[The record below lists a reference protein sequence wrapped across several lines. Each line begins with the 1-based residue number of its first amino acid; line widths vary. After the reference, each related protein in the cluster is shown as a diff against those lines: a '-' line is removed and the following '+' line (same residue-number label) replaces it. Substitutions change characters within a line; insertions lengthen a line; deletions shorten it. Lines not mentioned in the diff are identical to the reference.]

1 MKQLTFLSTI
11 SATLVFVASANAIA
25 PSEKLIYEP
34 ISTEAQNLGR
44 IAKYETVEKK
54 EIEIKLGDMVLQAR
68 LPKRCR
74 AYDAVPIAYTL
85 HGDMGPDQRMAFE
98 AVAFENPDN
107 RKGRDLYDLDVPGT
121 LRLKVEYLG
130 SRTGIFQP
138 DRVRRLTKDSKHDQF
153 PPYKLEPLVRSGK
166 VKRGNYLFFKFRI
179 TNVGNTILDAEGF
192 GGWMTTPRAC
202 TVDKNGK
209 RTVIAQ
215 TQNRWERHLKYFY
228 PGESF
233 EQWVSFS
240 CYQGGDPKYVR
251 TLPLGK
257 FLFEY
262 ETRYRWNAD
271 YDWQVN
277 MWGGKP
283 WYALQFPLE
292 VTEQGGKAPIATKEF
307 FIEQPFEDRM
317 PRYIRSLEEF
327 MTSFKVFEKS
337 ELSRPQTGTM
347 YIQPAPWT
355 EQIVLKLIGN
365 TKGRIKTMAVPI
377 MVSSDH
383 LGIEYN
389 PDNPFV
395 VETPQGTKPAFFTQN
410 MPAMRAT
417 YNLDP
422 AADELLRDRLRE
434 RKEFGVN
441 VLATTSGDWH
451 IGEVNN
457 EQSFVGDA
465 HAETFKYIYDTVIR
479 EFDVPVFGWG
489 VFPAKTHNVMTLGSY
504 YWGEK
509 FDIPYLPNNYSYSH
523 RPELDVA
530 HPDFPK
536 LYAGCILFN
545 HQRWDDYWYR
555 TAEGDLIID
564 VEDSWG
570 WLRDDINI
578 RYLLGENAL
587 VRFHLWLQHK
597 YGSVE
602 KVNAAWGTE
611 YKRINEINP
620 QANQGNEGKHHGY
633 DFTAMGPVYN
643 KPDNPF
649 HDWTPAVRDWD
660 RFRTEL
666 RCDIYDKIQ
675 EYVREKLP
683 NAHINIRTEGAMIP
697 VNVPKDSDN
706 PHLRHIYYV
715 QRRQAMIA
723 DILKKRGTFKYHSD
737 YTTMPYTESEWRLLL
752 GKLREQGMRGNYFP
766 QFCTARDMV
775 LNDHWG
781 RDFSINYNLSEPKQ
795 AVMVHR
801 LQAAY
806 PVWRIL
812 YEEGHCPGVM
822 WEDYGC
828 DGFVTETQKQ
838 ELRLFRDHLD
848 KIKRAR

>member
-1 MKQLTFLSTI
+1 MPRAPIWITLTVVLSHVNSILAISPADKIVYQPI
-11 SATLVFVASANAIA
+11 SAEA
-25 PSEKLIYEP
+25 EK
-34 ISTEAQNLGR
+34 LGR
-44 IAKYETVEKK
+44 IEKYGDIEKN
-54 EIEIKLGDMVLQAR
+54 EIELQLGDMFLKAR
-68 LPKRCR
+68 LPKECR
-74 AYDAVPIAYTL
+74 AYDAVPIEYTI
-85 HGDMGPDQRMAFE
+85 HGDTGPDQRITFE
-98 AVAFENPDN
+98 AVAFENPED
-107 RKGRDLYDLDVPGT
+107 RKGRDLYDLAVPGT

-130 SRTGIFQP
+130 SRTGVLQP
-138 DRVRRLTKDSKHDQF
+138 DRVRRLTKDSKHEQF

-179 TNVGNTILDAEGF
+179 TNVGDTILDAEGF
-192 GGWMTTPRAC
+192 GGWMSTPRAC
-202 TVDKNGK
+202 TVDEAGK

-215 TQNRWERHLKYFY
+215 TNNRWERHLKYLY

-233 EQWVSFS
+233 EQWVSLS
-240 CYQGGDPKYVR
+240 SYQHGDPKFVR
-251 TLPLGK
+251 TLPPGK
-257 FLFEY
+257 YLFEY
-262 ETRYRWNAD
+262 EVRYRWNAD

-277 MWGGKP
+277 MWSGKP
-283 WYALQFPLE
+283 WYTLKFPLE
-292 VTEQGGKAPIATKEF
+292 VTEQGGQAPLSIEEV
-307 FIEQPFEDRM
+307 FIEQPYEDRM

-327 MTSFKVFEKS
+327 MTSFKVFEKT
-337 ELSRPQTGTM
+337 ELNQPRSGTM

-365 TKGRIKTMAVPI
+365 TRGRISTVAVP
-377 MVSSDH
+377 VHVTTDH
-383 LGIEYN
+383 LNIEYN

-395 VETPQGTKPAFFTQN
+395 VPTSKGAEPAFCTQN

-417 YNLDP
+417 YNLHP
-422 AADELLRDRLRE
+422 EAEKLLRRRL
-434 RKEFGVN
+434 KEKEELGVN
-441 VLATTSGDWH
+441 VLATTGGDWH
-451 IGEVNN
+451 VGEVNN
-457 EQSFVGDA
+457 NKSFVGDA
-465 HAETFKYIYDTVIR
+465 HAETFKYYFDTLIHD
-479 EFDVPVFGWG
+479 FDIPVFGWG
-489 VFPAKTHNVMTLGSY
+489 VFPAKTHNVLKLGCY
-504 YWGEK
+504 YWGET
-509 FDIPYLPNNYSYSH
+509 FDIPFLPPNYTYSH
-523 RPELDVA
+523 RLEMDVA

-545 HQRWDDYWYR
+545 YERWGDLWYR
-555 TAEGDLIID
+555 TANGDLLID

-578 RYLLGENAL
+578 RYMLGKHAIH
-587 VRFHLWLQHK
+587 RFHLWLQHK

-602 KVNAAWGTE
+602 KVNEAWGTE
-611 YKRINEINP
+611 YKRINQINP
-620 QANQGNEGKHHGY
+620 QVNQGNEGKHHGY

-643 KPDNPF
+643 NPDNPF
-649 HDWTPAVRDWD
+649 HDWTAAVRDWD

-675 EYVREKLP
+675 QYVREELP
-683 NAHINIRTEGAMIP
+683 EAHINIRTEGAMIP
-697 VNVPKDSDN
+697 VSVPKDTDN

-715 QRRQAMIA
+715 QRRQALIS

-752 GKLREQGMRGNYFP
+752 SKLREQGMRGNYFP

-781 RDFSINYNLSEPKQ
+781 RDFTTNYNLAEPKQ
-795 AVMVHR
+795 ALMIHR

-806 PVWRIL
+806 PVWRIM

-838 ELRLFRDHLD
+838 ELRLFRKHLD
-848 KIKRAR
+848 NME